1 MLLHSALR
9 KELSQ
14 SFGATLVVLA
24 TIVMTMMLIRT
35 LRLASR
41 GNINPSD
48 VLLVLGYTV
57 LAHLPTLLALSLFIA
72 IVGVLSRMYKD
83 SEMVI
88 WFASGQS
95 LAGLLNPLL
104 RFSWPILLSIGLL
117 ALLAWPWANRQT
129 RELSERYEKR
139 GDLERI
145 TPGQFRESSS
155 GNRVFFIDK
164 DTLDDKVGN
173 NVFISATENGKQSI
187 TAARS
192 GRIDSINN
200 QRFLLLQNG
209 QRLEIPLPAAPGAS
223 QSATSSASQAELR
236 ISEFKE
242 YGVQINANVLA
253 QTDALL
259 PKQQSSLRLLSE
271 PSNANLGELA
281 WRIGLMLSALNFVVI
296 AAAVSRVNPRAGRSL
311 NLIFALLAFVVYFNL
326 LNLSQSWITQGKI
339 SFLAMLV
346 LLHGSVLGLT
356 LLWLWQ
362 RNQGLAWRDLLGR
375 KRMRQGNLA
384 QHA

>member
-88 WFASGQS
+88 WFTSGQS
-95 LAGLLNPLL
+95 LVGLLNPLL

-117 ALLAWPWANRQT
+117 ALLAWPWANQQT

-173 NVFISATENGKQSI
+173 NVFISATERGKQSI

-192 GRIDSINN
+192 GRIDSIND

-209 QRLEIPLPAAPGAS
+209 QRLEIPLPAASGDSQSGAS
-223 QSATSSASQAELR
+223 STSQADLR

-242 YGVQINANVLA
+242 YGVQINANILA
-253 QTDALL
+253 RTDALL
-259 PKQQSSLRLLSE
+259 PKQQSSLSLLSE

-296 AAAVSRVNPRAGRSL
+296 ATAVSRVNPRAGRSL

-326 LNLSQSWITQGKI
+326 LNLSQNWIAQGKI
-339 SFLAMLV
+339 SFPVMLA
-346 LLHGSVLGLT
+346 LLHGSVLGMT

-362 RNQGLAWRDLLGR
+362 RNQGMAWRDLLSR
-375 KRMRQGNLA
+375 KRLRQNTLA
-384 QHA
+384 QPA

>member
-48 VLLVLGYTV
+48 VMLVLGYTV

-104 RFSWPILLSIGLL
+104 RFSWPILLSVGLL

-173 NVFISATENGKQSI
+173 NVFISATERGKQSI

-192 GRIDSINN
+192 GRIDSVND

-223 QSATSSASQAELR
+223 QSASQAELR
-236 ISEFKE
+236 VSEFKE
-242 YGVQINANVLA
+242 YGVQINADILA

-259 PKQQSSLRLLSE
+259 PKQQSSLHLLSE

-296 AAAVSRVNPRAGRSL
+296 ATAVSRVNPRAGRSL

-326 LNLSQSWITQGKI
+326 LNLSQNWITQGKV
-339 SFLAMLV
+339 SFPVMLV
-346 LLHGSVLGLT
+346 LLHGGVLALT

-362 RNQGLAWRDLLGR
+362 RNQGMAWRDLLGR
-375 KRMRQGNLA
+375 KRISQASQGQPA
-384 QHA
+384 